1 MSNDHHRLRV
11 LQAEEPEFAEGVD
24 EPPSEIDR
32 RELLKFL
39 GAGAA
44 LATGVLG
51 GCMKEPT
58 ERIMPRIEQPP
69 ELVPGVPREY
79 ATAIRYDR
87 LTSIGRVG
95 RRWCLEIGR
104 MTYADCVRRAR
115 VNLYLAR
122 RLNRHSIS
130 KVNET

>member
-1 MSNDHHRLRV
+1 MS
-11 LQAEEPEFAEGVD
+11 
-24 EPPSEIDR
+24 
-32 RELLKFL
+32 L
-39 GAGAA
+39 GACDAVTITEA
-44 LATGVLG
+44 LFL
-51 GCMKEPT
+51 
-58 ERIMPRIEQPP
+58 MPPP
-69 ELVPGVPREY
+69 VTRGLVVNRPASGMSIHGRLFQARMWREY

-130 KVNET
+130 KESAT